1 MIEDFLDAFP
11 VPVVLAFSAAAL
23 LLVATSALRLSSAGR
38 TDPSDEARSLTLALY
53 GCLVALLTLGLFVA
67 LL

>member
-1 MIEDFLDAFP
+1 MIESLLSAFP
-11 VPVVLAFSAAAL
+11 FPLVAAFSAVAL

-53 GCLVALLTLGLFVA
+53 GCLVALLTLGLFVT

>member
-1 MIEDFLDAFP
+1 MIEDFLDDFP